1 MNLNKKYTTSQA
13 VANEYS
19 DSVVAKQEDIVEET
33 TRKVNELAELQ
44 KKRDATYQKLNQMSA
59 DDEGFTEQQNI
70 ANQMD
75 DRVSKKQSEIA
86 DAMDEISDDYNR
98 LLMKIQVH

>member
-44 KKRDATYQKLNQMSA
+44 KKT
-59 DDEGFTEQQNI
+59 
-70 ANQMD
+70 
-75 DRVSKKQSEIA
+75 
-86 DAMDEISDDYNR
+86 
-98 LLMKIQVH
+98 

>member
-1 MNLNKKYTTSQA
+1 
-13 VANEYS
+13 
-19 DSVVAKQEDIVEET
+19 
-33 TRKVNELAELQ
+33 
-44 KKRDATYQKLNQMSA
+44 MSA

-98 LLMKIQVH
+98 LFDEDTGALINPKTKDTAKSVEDLFFIIWSCNRFSSGRNRSH

>member
-1 MNLNKKYTTSQA
+1 MEHKFLYRKLVNAKAQQQAIDADMNLNKKYTTSQA

-44 KKRDATYQKLNQMSA
+44 KNVMLHTKN
-59 DDEGFTEQQNI
+59 
-70 ANQMD
+70 
-75 DRVSKKQSEIA
+75 
-86 DAMDEISDDYNR
+86 
-98 LLMKIQVH
+98 